1 MESEWSRKRDTC
13 NPDGMETVTVL
24 YNKNL
29 LNALYRYSHCHF
41 ACMNA
46 LSRAV
51 TPRDSCSTR
60 SSWCVSAR
68 SQSFVR
74 WCSNASTRH
83 SAFFHWTLVEI
94 GQNL

>member
-13 NPDGMETVTVL
+13 NPGGMESVTVL

-41 ACMNA
+41 ACKNA

-51 TPRDSCSTR
+51 TPRDSSTR
-60 SSWCVSAR
+60 FLPVARASSVGAVTHQPEIVR
-68 SQSFVR
+68 SSTER
-74 WCSNASTRH
+74 WSKLAG
-83 SAFFHWTLVEI
+83 I
-94 GQNL
+94 